1 MLVLWRESY
10 RITLYIHLRLAQNW
24 RFVWEGLQYLTG
36 FDQVLL
42 LSTLCKQV
50 RDEAQP
56 QSKSLTSSS
65 AVAVS
70 MVVAAFLLGN
80 PLSSSS
86 ASGGPDATL
95 GPKRWV
101 PSPCLVST

>member
-1 MLVLWRESY
+1 MGAPGAARRGQRDAEEDARTAEEDASVAAEEDVRTSWGLGGFVIWLV
-10 RITLYIHLRLAQNW
+10 A
-24 RFVWEGLQYLTG
+24 
-36 FDQVLL
+36 
-42 LSTLCKQV
+42 LSV
-50 RDEAQP
+50 HHF
-56 QSKSLTSSS
+56 
-65 AVAVS
+65 AVS

-86 ASGGPDATL
+86 ASDGPDATL